1 MSRRS
6 VLTWIGIGAGTA
18 AIAAGAGI
26 GVRAASN
33 GACTAGLGTPYALWR
48 EWAALSGVERVVA
61 AGVLA
66 CNPHNAQPWRLG
78 VSSEVIQI
86 RSDPSRRMPIN
97 DASAR
102 EHFAG
107 LGCAIENMM
116 IAASAAG
123 LGSVARAA
131 GRRDERRIWSPR
143 SLCAAPVRG
152 RPRMRRS
159 PTPSRCGTPIAGR
172 TPASRS
178 APMFWRHSASRPP
191 RSMAPDW
198 S

>member
-1 MSRRS
+1 MTTTSDETQSPAIEEQAARKVSRRS

-18 AIAAGAGI
+18 ALTAGAGI

-33 GACTAGLGTPYALWR
+33 GAFTAGLGTPYALWR
-48 EWAALSGVERVVA
+48 DWAALSGVERVVA

-66 CNPHNAQPWRLG
+66 CNPHNTQPWRLG

-97 DASAR
+97 DASDR

-116 IAASAAG
+116 IAASAAAW
-123 LGSVARAA
+123 V
-131 GRRDERRIWSPR
+131 RRPSCCPRDRRRI
-143 SLCAAPVRG
+143 
-152 RPRMRRS
+152 
-159 PTPSRCGTPIAGR
+159 
-172 TPASRS
+172 
-178 APMFWRHSASRPP
+178 
-191 RSMAPDW
+191 
-198 S
+198 